1 MLVMGMCEGDSPM
14 TYSPTSMADSDARLT
29 NLKAIM
35 QWSLRQSDSG
45 DSTSTPMDPEVSI
58 WSCIRVC
65 HTVYLYVVVSRR
77 GLSVLC

>member
-1 MLVMGMCEGDSPM
+1 MN
-14 TYSPTSMADSDARLT
+14 YSPPNMADSDARLT

-58 WSCIRVC
+58 WSCIC
-65 HTVYLYVVVSRR
+65 
-77 GLSVLC
+77 LSYCISIRSCLA